1 MALDFAPMEAAGVTQ
16 TEFASILSVTR
27 VTVNRWARG
36 VTPTPYLTKAAT
48 NLMSEL
54 QAAVD
59 AGLLPGALTDLVPN
73 RYNLEERRAIIDSAL
88 ETVRKD
94 G

>member
-1 MALDFAPMEAAGVTQ
+1 MSLDFAPMESAGVTQ

-27 VTVNRWARG
+27 VTVNRWAQG

-48 NLMSEL
+48 KLMADL

-59 AGLLPGALTDLVPN
+59 SGLLPGALSDLNPN

-88 ETVRKD
+88 EAVRKD

>member
-1 MALDFAPMEAAGVTQ
+1 MALDFTPMETAGVTQ

-27 VTVNRWARG
+27 VTVNRWASG
-36 VTPTPYLTKAAT
+36 VTPTPYLIKAAT
-48 NLMSEL
+48 NLLDQL

-59 AGLLPGALTDLVPN
+59 ADLLPGALTDLVPN
-73 RYNLEERRAIIDSAL
+73 RYNLEERRQIIDDAL
-88 ETVRKD
+88 EKVRKD

>member
-1 MALDFAPMEAAGVTQ
+1 MALDFTPMETAGVTQ
-16 TEFASILSVTR
+16 TEFASMLDVTR
-27 VTVNRWARG
+27 VTVNRWAGG
-36 VTPTPYLTKAAT
+36 VTPTPYLTKASKK
-48 NLMSEL
+48 LMSDL

-73 RYNLEERRAIIDSAL
+73 RYNIEERRAIIDDAL
-88 ETVRKD
+88 EQVRKN